1 MQHVHTLTHTFRLK
15 SLIYT
20 FISSAS
26 QYRQYYVSCGF
37 SKNYIHIYWHNFTND
52 SELTEI
58 YGVTAFCTQELEGV
72 DAHTYA
78 HSHSHMRTI
87 TAWRYSAIV
96 VIGNDETWRVS
107 AACEWDS
114 LCCSGEEGLTPHHL
128 PLSEQ
133 VCVRAASW
141 ELQPIHHVCLCSY
154 ALWHM
159 CLPSTCVSAVEPI
172 GVLLCQGLGRLHPT
186 PPTRPL
192 RFCQW
197 RTSSHG
203 NTPKSVVR
211 YSKVMRD
218 FFLDPIMRAARV
230 ETNSPEIHVKFAHAF
245 RFSSWILLCSANT
258 LKVWILYLTL
268 NLCSHFLLDW
278 NLLMPQVGLF

>member
-1 MQHVHTLTHTFRLK
+1 MFLVVFLKITFTYTDIILLMTL
-15 SLIYT
+15 SLT
-20 FISSAS
+20 
-26 QYRQYYVSCGF
+26 
-37 SKNYIHIYWHNFTND
+37 
-52 SELTEI
+52 
-58 YGVTAFCTQELEGV
+58 FCTQELEV

-78 HSHSHMRTI
+78 HSNSHMRTI
-87 TAWRYSAIV
+87 TAWRYSTIV

-114 LCCSGEEGLTPHHL
+114 LCCCDEEGPTPHHL

-133 VCVRAASW
+133 VCMRAASW
-141 ELQPIHHVCLCSY
+141 ELQPIHHVCLCSC

-203 NTPKSVVR
+203 NPC
-211 YSKVMRD
+211 
-218 FFLDPIMRAARV
+218 F
-230 ETNSPEIHVKFAHAF
+230 
-245 RFSSWILLCSANT
+245 
-258 LKVWILYLTL
+258 
-268 NLCSHFLLDW
+268 
-278 NLLMPQVGLF
+278 QVGCSL